1 MKNFEGNLKKRLS
14 FLTIILLAISY
25 MFVLIDSKTNICIT
39 MDTMWIIYF
48 VNMWMTVF
56 ALLVIFIYNKI
67 LKEDDFLYIAVYF
80 IALFLELG
88 IRLYSKNFEG
98 GFLATVFI
106 GALFFRAMMLIMF
119 LFRKSYIMK
128 KVIVYQYNKVI
139 AIGIFFIMA
148 LFIAGSNDM
157 IRTFSETPINF
168 WSVSISRIIFIVLI
182 FGVLFNCKKNYEA
195 NDIEGLVINIMVL
208 ILIKSLAHKM
218 SRLIFWRQT
227 YNPIDLVRG
236 ELTLFLAIIVI
247 LISMI
252 VVLINTVEDVRKS
265 EEKYRLFYNI
275 VDKNDNSNVFIC
287 KNKEMIYAN
296 KKAKKNYMNDENYDG
311 DLNVLKE
318 KINTR
323 ANKDYNDN
331 DMLNLLKCVNDGISI
346 STVVKDKE
354 AVRYSINYQRLVN
367 RYDSYNTEAYNIYT
381 IRNIVDEVTFANEKK
396 KFSSINNNI
405 DEIIF
410 ITDEK
415 FNISY
420 VNRKCE
426 KELLIDQN
434 IFMNQDISN
443 FLYYEEQESFKSI
456 RGRIRARNEKL
467 LEVLIN
473 IDKLTDNFNNIIGYV
488 FICSKTEKIKKIES
502 LSKRIEKAENIA
514 FKRDSFTNLAHELR
528 TPIHIIYSSLQL
540 LNEKKDNNSLE
551 EFKLSFEKYENT
563 IKVNALRL
571 LKLVND
577 IIDINKID
585 NGSLVVK
592 KDFYNIVT
600 LIENICDSAIP
611 YMKSKELE
619 LIFDTQ
625 EEERYIY
632 CDREMV
638 ERIILNLISNAIK
651 FTPNYGYIYVNIS
664 FDENFVY
671 ISIRDTGI
679 GIKKEKCEAVFERFN
694 QCDNGELSK
703 KGSGIGLSLVKTLVD
718 MHSGKIVLNSDE
730 GNGCDFIISLPNSK
744 DEENESAI
752 INGTNR
758 EISLLGD
765 ISVEF
770 SDIE

>member
-1 MKNFEGNLKKRLS
+1 MKKIEGNLKKRLS
-14 FLTIILLAISY
+14 FLTIILIAISY

-48 VNMWMTVF
+48 VNIWMTIF

-80 IALFLELG
+80 ISLFFELG
-88 IRLYSKNFEG
+88 VRLYSKKLEG
-98 GFLATVFI
+98 GFLTTVFV
-106 GALFFRAMMLIMF
+106 GALFFRAMMLLMF
-119 LFRKSYIMK
+119 LFRKSYIMR
-128 KVIVYQYNKVI
+128 KVIGYQYSKVI
-139 AIGIFFIMA
+139 AIGIFFIIA
-148 LFIAGSNDM
+148 LFIAGDNDM

-168 WSVSISRIIFIVLI
+168 WSVSISRIIFIALI

-208 ILIKSLAHKM
+208 ILIKSLGHKM
-218 SRLIFWRQT
+218 SRFIFWRQV

-236 ELTLFLAIIVI
+236 ELTLFLAIVVI

-275 VDKNDNSNVFIC
+275 VDKNDNSNIFIC

-296 KKAKKNYMNDENYDG
+296 KKAKKRYMDDENYEG
-311 DLNVLKE
+311 DLNVLRE
-318 KINTR
+318 KINYR
-323 ANKDYNDN
+323 ANKNYSDDN
-331 DMLNLLKCVNDGISI
+331 MLGLLKCVEKGESI
-346 STVVKDKE
+346 SSVVKDKE
-354 AVRYSINYQRLVN
+354 GVRYSINYQKLVN
-367 RYDSYNTEAYNIYT
+367 KYDEYNTASYNIYT

-426 KELLIDQN
+426 KELLMDQD

-443 FLYYEEQESFKSI
+443 FLYYEEQEKFKGI
-456 RGRIRARNEKL
+456 RGRIRARDEKL

-473 IDKLTDNFNNIIGYV
+473 IDKLTDNLDNIIGYV

-592 KDFYNIVT
+592 KEFYNIVT

-619 LIFDTQ
+619 LVFDTQ

-651 FTPNYGYIYVNIS
+651 FTPNYGYIYVDIS
-664 FDENFVY
+664 FDENFVH

-703 KGSGIGLSLVKTLVD
+703 KGSGIGLSLVKTLVN

-730 GNGCDFIISLPNSK
+730 GKGCDFIISLPNSK
-744 DEENESAI
+744 DEENENAI
-752 INGTNR
+752 VNGINR
-758 EISLLGD
+758 DVSLLGD

-770 SDIE
+770 SDID